1 MEQGLG
7 RLQDLHVGS
16 LKDIPIAFCAEI
28 LAQTNP
34 FIRLEL
40 TLCDSWSSICVV
52 CGENYVLGCVCVCI
66 CMYVILHDLQ
76 NLQGIR
82 LRFAEPFYCA
92 PSAQMSLQPRSPG
105 WSCHTRCGPG
115 SCAPDSRSPSQVV
128 ADHTKIALRGPW
140 IRKTP
145 RSNSQITST
154 TDLWST
160 VVGKQTAFMRRTFCK
175 RSVKME
181 SSF

>member
-52 CGENYVLGCVCVCI
+52 CGENYVLGCVCVCVH
-66 CMYVILHDLQ
+66 MYVCDL
-76 NLQGIR
+76 
-82 LRFAEPFYCA
+82 
-92 PSAQMSLQPRSPG
+92 
-105 WSCHTRCGPG
+105 T
-115 SCAPDSRSPSQVV
+115 
-128 ADHTKIALRGPW
+128 
-140 IRKTP
+140 
-145 RSNSQITST
+145 
-154 TDLWST
+154 
-160 VVGKQTAFMRRTFCK
+160 
-175 RSVKME
+175 
-181 SSF
+181 